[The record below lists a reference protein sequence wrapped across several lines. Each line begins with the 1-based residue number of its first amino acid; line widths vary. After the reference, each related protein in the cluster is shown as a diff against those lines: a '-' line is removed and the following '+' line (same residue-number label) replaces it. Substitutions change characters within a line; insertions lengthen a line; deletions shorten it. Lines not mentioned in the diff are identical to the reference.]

1 MMRIDMAMIKAEHI
15 NIAIDCADIAGA
27 MLREHPMQQLG
38 NPAFLGFTQ
47 SPYPDK
53 SPIRP
58 HSRRR
63 RPCVGS

>member
-38 NPAFLGFTQ
+38 TPAFLGLH
-47 SPYPDK
+47 
-53 SPIRP
+53 PIPVPR
-58 HSRRR
+58 
-63 RPCVGS
+63 